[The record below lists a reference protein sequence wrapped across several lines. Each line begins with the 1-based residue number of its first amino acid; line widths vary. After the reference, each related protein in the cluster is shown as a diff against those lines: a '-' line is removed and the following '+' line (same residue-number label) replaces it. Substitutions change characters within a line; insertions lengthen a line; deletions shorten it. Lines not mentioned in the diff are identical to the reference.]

1 MSTFLISANIDGA
14 QLYRLF
20 SAWNAADAELRARYF
35 WRNNTINT
43 LEVSGVLDVEVPP
56 DYDQD

>member
-1 MSTFLISANIDGA
+1 MSIFLISAQIDGT

-43 LEVSGVLDVEVPP
+43 LEVSSVLDVEVPP
-56 DYDQD
+56 DYYQD